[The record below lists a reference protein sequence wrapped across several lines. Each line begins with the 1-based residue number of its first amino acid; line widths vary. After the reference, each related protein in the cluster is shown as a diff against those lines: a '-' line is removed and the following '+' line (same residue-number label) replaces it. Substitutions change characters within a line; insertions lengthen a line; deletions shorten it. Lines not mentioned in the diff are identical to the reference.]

1 MSLVSTPEE
10 GEHLR
15 KFLGHIDGQIFH
27 FQKDLAL
34 QSKTITFF
42 QTMAEPHHLDIS
54 TFPQYRWAQ
63 IKRDIDKQLLETLGL
78 YKRYPLYCLLHTSS
92 NLEMEDYRQDMLTSL
107 TYSINEVTQQL
118 EQDTALKEDLERQL
132 AELFEGMEKLSN
144 SYTFNQIDEYIDDMN
159 KLSNS
164 YTFNKTGGELLEG
177 LAKYYLRDCQ
187 NPLVKNADEKE
198 KLERRYEEVQA
209 MTREDILDKMRH
221 DYLGNEQFRTFDKI
235 SPISMAEAFLAT
247 IAADEKRLFACLPL
261 MAQYATLRADTK
273 TFELPCQVNIP
284 SLLKRAFEE
293 GGVYDDDKEHTTNPH
308 LALNIAQDALDKLKE
323 LRDTFLQEL
332 SDEKLA
338 PLVKHYKNPY
348 ISPSLGNYDDM
359 KAFVNLPFLYDN
371 IDKIASDSK
380 SRLHIEDI
388 LSHYRKLCKKWFK
401 NASDMEK
408 IQDLH
413 EELVGERNRLY
424 DQIIDWYW
432 TFSPDHGLERISVDF
447 DESGSVNTETNQ
459 IAFDTT
465 FDDISEYIHDLRNLC
480 AEYDRYVNAKASKMN
495 KIAGELFQYV
505 GMAASLSEVDFSVD
519 EAENIKKLTDA
530 YVHFYACKTLEY
542 IELEAQNIS
551 NMNKRKLQVS
561 MESETSTSTL
571 APDKQKTLGTMKP
584 KFEQ

>member
-1 MSLVSTPEE
+1 
-10 GEHLR
+10 
-15 KFLGHIDGQIFH
+15 
-27 FQKDLAL
+27 
-34 QSKTITFF
+34 
-42 QTMAEPHHLDIS
+42 
-54 TFPQYRWAQ
+54 
-63 IKRDIDKQLLETLGL
+63 
-78 YKRYPLYCLLHTSS
+78 
-92 NLEMEDYRQDMLTSL
+92 
-107 TYSINEVTQQL
+107 
-118 EQDTALKEDLERQL
+118 
-132 AELFEGMEKLSN
+132 
-144 SYTFNQIDEYIDDMN
+144 
-159 KLSNS
+159 
-164 YTFNKTGGELLEG
+164 
-177 LAKYYLRDCQ
+177 
-187 NPLVKNADEKE
+187 
-198 KLERRYEEVQA
+198 
-209 MTREDILDKMRH
+209 
-221 DYLGNEQFRTFDKI
+221 
-235 SPISMAEAFLAT
+235 
-247 IAADEKRLFACLPL
+247 
-261 MAQYATLRADTK
+261 
-273 TFELPCQVNIP
+273 
-284 SLLKRAFEE
+284 
-293 GGVYDDDKEHTTNPH
+293 
-308 LALNIAQDALDKLKE
+308 
-323 LRDTFLQEL
+323 
-332 SDEKLA
+332 
-338 PLVKHYKNPY
+338 
-348 ISPSLGNYDDM
+348 
-359 KAFVNLPFLYDN
+359 
-371 IDKIASDSK
+371 
-380 SRLHIEDI
+380 
-388 LSHYRKLCKKWFK
+388 
-401 NASDMEK
+401 MEK